1 MSEYAE
7 RQTSARTLAERARK
21 QKESNR
27 AESTEK
33 RLFLLIGLAR
43 RGLERRNNNGKV
55 IPRNARNGEER
66 KKEVKRNAKAWAVF
80 GEAGCADMREGARVP
95 LFAPRG
101 EPRQGRTTARQ
112 NTPQNT
118 AGRRAIKK
126 NVARNARRIK
136 SRRARERQRFSSAE
150 SAAKNGKKISRRRI
164 ASASGE
170 AIRASAQ
177 AAKERAGQRKEKAPG
192 KAE

>member
-1 MSEYAE
+1 MH
-7 RQTSARTLAERARK
+7 
-21 QKESNR
+21 
-27 AESTEK
+27 
-33 RLFLLIGLAR
+33 G
-43 RGLERRNNNGKV
+43 
-55 IPRNARNGEER
+55 NGEER

-170 AIRASAQ
+170 AIRAR
-177 AAKERAGQRKEKAPG
+177 AKEPKKRQGNEKKKHRAKRNSARPVFFRCPKKSG
-192 KAE
+192 KALKFNVAVMNTEIIISFTARFVF